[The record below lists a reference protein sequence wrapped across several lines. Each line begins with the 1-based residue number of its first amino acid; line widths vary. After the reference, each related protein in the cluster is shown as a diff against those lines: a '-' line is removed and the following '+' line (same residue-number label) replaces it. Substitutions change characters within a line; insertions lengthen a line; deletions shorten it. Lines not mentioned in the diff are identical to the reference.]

1 MATVTVKCGD
11 PNIAGAIVEGASAAQ
26 LRTIQ
31 EECNHLKAVNG
42 VRSEGDLKRW
52 ERTRRRLARKYTIQP
67 VGPVKGAILGA
78 WGLAW
83 LVIAGAWRYLDQ
95 WNREGHRGHFQI

>member
-31 EECNHLKAVNG
+31 EECDHLKALNG
-42 VRSEGDLKRW
+42 VRCEGDTRRW
-52 ERTRRRLARKYTIQP
+52 ERQKRRLARKYTIRRD
-67 VGPVKGAILGA
+67 GRVKGAILGVY
-78 WGLAW
+78 GLIW
-83 LVIAGAWRYLDQ
+83 LYIVATWRYLDE
-95 WNREGHRGHFQI
+95 WNRCGKRGEFRL